1 MDEAWLRLEAYR
13 GAFVDS
19 NYIGDTE
26 TPRTPIT
33 PLTPVPPITPV
44 TFDQRKN
51 D

>member
-33 PLTPVPPITPV
+33 PITPVPPITPV
-44 TFDQRKN
+44 TFDQSKKE
-51 D
+51 